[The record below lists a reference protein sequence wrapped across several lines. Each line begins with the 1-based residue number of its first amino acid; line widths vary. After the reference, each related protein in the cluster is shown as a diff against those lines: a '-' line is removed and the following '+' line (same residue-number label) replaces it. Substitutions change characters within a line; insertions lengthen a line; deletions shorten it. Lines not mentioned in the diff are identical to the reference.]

1 MSTHMRYA
9 RRAGLA
15 VLCCLVAT
23 VSARSADEPAKKEA
37 APAAHADAGHKDH
50 GDAKAHAA
58 DEKHGKADASHGG
71 SDHGGAGGHDEGPP
85 LDFKADLAL
94 WSVIVFVG
102 FVFVLKKMAWGP
114 LVSALDNRETRLLQ
128 IVADAEASERKSRE
142 LLAEHKAKLD
152 KTQDQVKEI
161 LAEAK
166 RDAERT
172 RNDIVSAAQAEAE
185 AAQKR
190 ALEAIEQAKKAA
202 LLEVMDK
209 TSERIVGAA
218 QYLLGREL
226 TPGDHERLVTEALA
240 QFAETP

>member
-9 RRAGLA
+9 RRAGLT
-15 VLCCLVAT
+15 VLCCLLGT
-23 VSARSADEPAKKEA
+23 ISARAADEPAKKGA
-37 APAAHADAGHKDH
+37 APAAHAKAGHDDH
-50 GDAKAHAA
+50 AADKAHA
-58 DEKHGKADASHGG
+58 D
-71 SDHGGAGGHDEGPP
+71 GAGHETGPP

-94 WSVIVFVG
+94 WSLIVFVG

-114 LVSALDNRETRLLQ
+114 LTQALDSRETRILKM
-128 IVADAEASERKSRE
+128 VTDAETAERKSRE
-142 LLAEHKAKLD
+142 LLAEHQKRLD
-152 KTQDQVKEI
+152 KAQDEVKEI

-185 AAQKR
+185 ASQKR

-202 LLEVMDK
+202 LLEVMDR
-209 TSERIVGAA
+209 TSDRIVGAA

-226 TPGDHERLVTEALA
+226 TAGDHERLVSEALA
-240 QFAETP
+240 QFAETPS